1 MGQTEKYNL
10 PYPDEEGY
18 LRETPSYI
26 QDLAEATEQAL
37 KDSSGIKELAGT
49 SSEYIDLNDIT
60 EQGIY
65 SITNAWYT
73 NAYYVNTPKPPFL
86 LIVSGS
92 NATAICQ
99 YIITLDGI
107 AYRYKMTTSG
117 MAAWSNWEL
126 QSSGGTGSKEIA
138 YEGDTLEGTE
148 AIMIEDSDFEGIDFE
163 NDLLERVVTANSG
176 YEKYSDGTL
185 KCWGRKS
192 LGSVAISNAFGTLF
206 VSAAQVFDNFPI
218 AFIEAPVVTKW
229 VNNSGASC
237 WIINGLPAVSE
248 TNAGGINLVGVVSG
262 TASDVVI
269 QYMAVGK
276 WK

>member
-1 MGQTEKYNL
+1 MEKIDFKDLPNTTTPLSSENL
-10 PYPDEEGY
+10 NKLQGNI
-18 LRETPSYI
+18 ETAI
-26 QDLAEATEQAL
+26 EDV
-37 KDSSGIKELAGT
+37 IKELFGT
-49 SSEYIDLNDIT
+49 AEEVIDANEIVDV
-60 EQGIY
+60 GIY
-65 SITNAWYT
+65 KISGVIENFHKSTVYNQFIM
-73 NAYYVNTPKPPFL
+73 YVNWDGYK
-86 LIVSGS
+86 LIQTIIGEGCIYYRTAEEFRGS
-92 NATAICQ
+92 F
-99 YIITLDGI
+99 
-107 AYRYKMTTSG
+107 S
-117 MAAWSNWEL
+117 WSNWEL

-148 AIMIEDSDFEGIDFE
+148 AIMIEDSDFEGLDFE
-163 NDLLERVVTANSG
+163 NDLLERVVTINNR

-185 KCWGRKS
+185 KCWGKKS

-206 VSAAQVFDNFPI
+206 VSAAQVFDDFPI